1 MRKKAH
7 IETARK
13 KGNRQ
18 TKREGKRPRET
29 QTSTQY
35 LKEIMQ
41 MAVAKLNASNL
52 FTSKSKTKSNS
63 NTYAIQ
69 RLRNKMPRFTYVFT
83 CIMEMGNWA

>member
-18 TKREGKRPRET
+18 TKREGKRERERET

-41 MAVAKLNASNL
+41 MAVAKLNASN
-52 FTSKSKTKSNS
+52 
-63 NTYAIQ
+63 
-69 RLRNKMPRFTYVFT
+69 
-83 CIMEMGNWA
+83 